1 MNSQPTGGQMQHVYK
16 ELQVRIDNYPMWDTN
31 QEMWKHR
38 GEKTKS
44 LFKDIDKE
52 RIKKGGA
59 ISSEYWRKYRILTD
73 LDGDETCKR
82 EEIMWARNKF
92 WESSA

>member
-1 MNSQPTGGQMQHVYK
+1 
-16 ELQVRIDNYPMWDTN
+16 
-31 QEMWKHR
+31 MWKHR

-59 ISSEYWRKYRILTD
+59 ISSEY
-73 LDGDETCKR
+73 
-82 EEIMWARNKF
+82 
-92 WESSA
+92 